1 MLRRSSRQLTLNAKR
16 QFLISVIQPDLE
28 YAAVAV
34 IPTMS
39 ASNRSRLLALW
50 RKAVRCAAGADWQS
64 EIKPLL
70 VKLRL
75 SHIEDRWALQLALV
89 VRRCHLNIAPG
100 ELCKRINRV
109 CHNYGTRGN
118 ALDFRP
124 FRPNSR
130 AGSICFSNRAPLL
143 WNSLPDNLKQN
154 CNSLLSF
161 KSKFL
166 VLLSVEPKL
175 DSLAISDTNF

>member
-1 MLRRSSRQLTLNAKR
+1 
-16 QFLISVIQPDLE
+16 
-28 YAAVAV
+28 
-34 IPTMS
+34 MS
-39 ASNRSRLLALW
+39 ASNRNRLLALW

-75 SHIEDRWALQLALV
+75 SHLEDNWALQLAL

-100 ELCKRINRV
+100 ELCKSINRV

-118 ALDFRP
+118 ALDFLP
-124 FRPNSR
+124 FRPNSG
-130 AGSICFSNRAPLL
+130 AGSICFSNCAPLL

-161 KSKFL
+161 NSKFL

-175 DSLAISDTNF
+175 ISLAISDTNF

>member
-1 MLRRSSRQLTLNAKR
+1 
-16 QFLISVIQPDLE
+16 
-28 YAAVAV
+28 
-34 IPTMS
+34 MS
-39 ASNRSRLLALW
+39 ASNRSCLLALW
-50 RKAVRCAAGADWQS
+50 RKAVCCAAGADWQS

-75 SHIEDRWALQLALV
+75 SHLEDRWALQLALV
-89 VRRCHLNIAPG
+89 VFHYRLHIAPS

-161 KSKFL
+161 KSKLF

-175 DSLAISDTNF
+175 ISLAISDTNF

>member
-1 MLRRSSRQLTLNAKR
+1 
-16 QFLISVIQPDLE
+16 
-28 YAAVAV
+28 
-34 IPTMS
+34 MS

-50 RKAVRCAAGADWQS
+50 RKAVRCAAGADRQS

-75 SHIEDRWALQLALV
+75 SHLEDHWALQLALV
-89 VRRCHLNIAPG
+89 VRHCHLNIAPG
-100 ELCKRINRV
+100 ELFKRINRV
-109 CHNYGTRGN
+109 CHNHSTRGN

-130 AGSICFSNRAPLL
+130 DGSICFSNRAPIL

-154 CNSLLSF
+154 CNSLEFS
-161 KSKFL
+161 
-166 VLLSVEPKL
+166 P
-175 DSLAISDTNF
+175 